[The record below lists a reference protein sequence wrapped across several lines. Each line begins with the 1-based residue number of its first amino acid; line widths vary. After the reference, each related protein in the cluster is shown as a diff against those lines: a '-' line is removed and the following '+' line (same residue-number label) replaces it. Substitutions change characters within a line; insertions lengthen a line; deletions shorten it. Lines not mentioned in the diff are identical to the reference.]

1 MLSAR
6 PCLCLTKRSLSQ
18 DFLTKLAIIKKIL
31 IMPNKPYLK
40 IPKTP
45 YRKADDS
52 ERSLKHREV
61 QDNEWSIFDNLPSEW
76 KPAVKVLLVLGALF
90 VILIPLRNLF

>member
-1 MLSAR
+1 
-6 PCLCLTKRSLSQ
+6 
-18 DFLTKLAIIKKIL
+18 
-31 IMPNKPYLK
+31 MPNKPYRK

-52 ERSLKHREV
+52 EFSSKHREV
-61 QDNEWSIFDNLPSEW
+61 QDNERSIFDNLPLEW
-76 KPAVKVLLVLGALF
+76 KPAVKVLLVFGALF

>member
-1 MLSAR
+1 VLSAR
-6 PCLCLTKRSLSQ
+6 ACLCLTKHSLPQ
-18 DFLTKLAIIKKIL
+18 DVLTKLAIRKKRL
-31 IMPNKPYLK
+31 IMPNKPYQK

-45 YRKADDS
+45 YRKADHS
-52 ERSLKHREV
+52 ELSLKHREV
-61 QDNEWSIFDNLPSEW
+61 QDNERSIFDNLPSEW